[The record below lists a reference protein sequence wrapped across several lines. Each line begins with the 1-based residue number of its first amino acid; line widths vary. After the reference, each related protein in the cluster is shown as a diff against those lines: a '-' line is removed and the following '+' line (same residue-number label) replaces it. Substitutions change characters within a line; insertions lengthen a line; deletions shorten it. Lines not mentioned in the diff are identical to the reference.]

1 MRESIKLIKQSIKL
15 RKQASPQ
22 ASLSPW
28 SSNPPF
34 TPLYAKGCSMDH
46 KFQ

>member
-22 ASLSPW
+22 ASPSTLYPPSP
-28 SSNPPF
+28 
-34 TPLYAKGCSMDH
+34 PLRVKGCSMDH